1 MITLRAGSSEA
12 VLYPR
17 GAYLSALRRYGV
29 DVILPGSP
37 ERQTRGGMAI
47 LMPFANRVRG
57 GIYEIDGATY
67 SLPKNAEGHAIHG
80 LVMNREW
87 ALAYLSDRSAVF
99 ALELSHEGY
108 PSRLLCKVSYRL
120 SDGLLEV
127 FLEAT
132 NLGPRRAPLVA
143 GAHPYFVV
151 EEPWAIRA
159 KRPMRCVAVGKI
171 PTGEF
176 APHEFGVGGNY
187 DDCFLVA
194 EDPVVLE
201 SPHSVIKLERRD
213 MPYIQVYT
221 GVVGAVALEPMSGAP
236 DAYHNGL
243 GLKILAPGETA
254 RFWFSMSFQLGR
266 GPLRRSP

>member
-12 VLYPR
+12 VLHAR
-17 GAYLSALRRYGV
+17 GAYLSALRRDGV

-37 ERQTRGGMAI
+37 DRQTRGGMAI

-57 GIYEIDGATY
+57 GVYEIDGVTY
-67 SLPKNAEGHAIHG
+67 SLPRNTEGHAIHG
-80 LVMNREW
+80 LVMDKEW
-87 ALAYLSDRSAVF
+87 ALERLDERSATF
-99 ALELSHEGY
+99 TLELSHPGY
-108 PSRLLCKVSYRL
+108 PSRLLCRASYRL

-127 FLEAT
+127 VLEAT

-151 EEPWAIRA
+151 EEPWTIKA

-171 PTGEF
+171 PTGELVL
-176 APHEFGVGGNY
+176 HEFGVGGDY
-187 DDCFLVA
+187 DDCFLVV
-194 EDPVVLE
+194 EDPIFLE
-201 SPHSVIKLERRD
+201 SPHSTIKLERRD

-221 GVVGAVALEPMSGAP
+221 GVAGAVALEPMSGAP

-254 RFWFSMSFQLGR
+254 RFWFSISFQLGR
-266 GPLRRSP
+266 GPLKRSP